1 MRTVS
6 VAEAKAH
13 LSELIDRVAAGER
26 LVITRRGK
34 PVMEL
39 VRPAEDKPL
48 RRIDVDELRRLVAA
62 QQAARKSSGRGKG
75 ALTMRQIRDLERY

>member
-6 VAEAKAH
+6 VADAKAH

-39 VRPAEDKPL
+39 IRPAEDKSL
-48 RRIDVDELRRLVAA
+48 CRIDVDEMRRMVAA
-62 QQAARKSSGRGKG
+62 QRAARKPRGRGKA
-75 ALTMRQIRDLERY
+75 ALTMRQIREMERF